1 MLTCDRLGAGYGKVR
16 IVWDLSLRVGP
27 GECVALVG
35 KNGMGKSTL
44 LKAIMG
50 VATRQGGT
58 VSIAERDVSA
68 ARTHEIV
75 RLGVAYVAQDEA
87 SFEDMTVDE
96 NLRLGALRVPDYERA
111 RDAAIAGFPILGERL
126 GQRVGTLS
134 GGQRKMLLVARA
146 LIASPK
152 LVILDEVSEGLQPSV
167 RDALAE
173 RLLDYRR
180 TSAASIFIVEQNLQ
194 FALRVADRFV
204 VLNGGRI
211 VEEGDA
217 ADARAPALIERHMT
231 L

>member
-1 MLTCDRLGAGYGKVR
+1 MLTCDRLGAGYGKVQ

-96 NLRLGALRVPDYERA
+96 NLRLGALRVSDYARA

-194 FALRVADRFV
+194 FALRVADRFA

-217 ADARAPALIERHMT
+217 ADAQAPALIERHMT

>member
-50 VATRQGGT
+50 VATRQGGK

-173 RLLDYRR
+173 RLLEYRR
-180 TSAASIFIVEQNLQ
+180 ASAASIFIVEQNLQ
-194 FALRVADRFV
+194 FALRVADRFA

-217 ADARAPALIERHMT
+217 ADAQAPALIERHMT